1 MTGEN
6 IVTAVESSKRGRRAI
21 FVDGELVLDLPKAF
35 VDQTG
40 LRVGQSLL
48 PDQQDEIRQAA
59 AVQEARTAAV
69 RALGRRALTRA
80 DLRRKLLSRGLPEE
94 AVAQTLDW
102 LADLKYLNDEQY
114 AQQRWQA
121 LSQRKLGAQGIAWK
135 LSQEGVPK
143 DVIQELQAQHTE
155 ELNETELARELAER
169 REATLQKLPWPQRR
183 ARLYA
188 FLARRGFGSE
198 AIAAA
203 LEGLEAAR
211 DFDED

>member
-6 IVTAVESSKRGRRAI
+6 TITAIESSKRGRRAI
-21 FVDGELVLDLPKAF
+21 YVDGECVLDLPKAF

-48 PDQQDEIRQAA
+48 PDQQEELRQAA
-59 AVQEARTAAV
+59 ALQEARIAAV

-80 DLRRKLLSRGLPEE
+80 DLQRRLVSRGLPET
-94 AVAQTLDW
+94 AVEQTLNW
-102 LADLKYLNDEQY
+102 LADHKYLDDEQY

-121 LSQRKLGAQGIAWK
+121 LLQRKLGAQGIAWK
-135 LSQEGVPK
+135 LAQEGVPK
-143 DVIQELQAQHTE
+143 YVIQKLQAQYTE

-169 REATLQKLPWPQRR
+169 REATMRKVPWPQRR

-198 AIAAA
+198 AIAEA
-203 LEGLEAAR
+203 LEGLGAAQ
-211 DFDED
+211 EYEEE

>member
-6 IVTAVESSKRGRRAI
+6 IITAVESSKRGRRAI
-21 FVDGELVLDLPKAF
+21 FVDGQCVLDLPKAF

-59 AVQEARTAAV
+59 ALQEARTAAV

-80 DLRRKLLSRGLPEE
+80 DLRRRLSSRGLPET
-94 AVAQTLDW
+94 AVEQTLNW
-102 LADLKYLNDEQY
+102 LADRKYLDDEQY

-121 LSQRKLGAQGIAWK
+121 LAQRKLGAQGIAWK
-135 LSQEGVPK
+135 LAQEGVPK
-143 DVIQELQAQHTE
+143 DVIQKLQAQQTE

-169 REATLQKLPWPQRR
+169 REATMQKVPWPQRR
-183 ARLYA
+183 GRLYV
-188 FLARRGFGSE
+188 FLARRGFGSD
-198 AIAAA
+198 AIAEA
-203 LEGLEAAR
+203 LERLEAAR
-211 DFDED
+211 ESEDE